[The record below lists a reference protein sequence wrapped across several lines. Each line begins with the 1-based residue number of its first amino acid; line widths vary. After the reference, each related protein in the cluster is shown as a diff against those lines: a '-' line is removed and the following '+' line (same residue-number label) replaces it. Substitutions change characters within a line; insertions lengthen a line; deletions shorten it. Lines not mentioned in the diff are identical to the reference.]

1 MCRTNIVAYTH
12 TLISVWYTFWV
23 RSMHTHWAQT
33 REKEDERHCTIC
45 IRTTHACYYI
55 HIRDNE
61 CSCCAAAAA
70 AIFRCAFTFE
80 LFVHSFTRVS
90 LDTFISFNLS
100 RFFPCQVNARTH
112 TYIHTC
118 RHHITISWCL
128 FLYWLSCHCS
138 SAIYV
143 CSLLQFYFFPLFA
156 ALSKFSLS
164 TNNVHSI
171 SHDTLTYS
179 VIHISL
185 SVFVSNLFGNQQ
197 DRVERLTEKHQ
208 E

>member
-12 TLISVWYTFWV
+12 TLISVWCTFWV

-45 IRTTHACYYI
+45 IRTTHACNYI

-61 CSCCAAAAA
+61 CSCCAAAA

-112 TYIHTC
+112 THTYTHAVIISPFLGVYFYIGWAVTALLLFMC
-118 RHHITISWCL
+118 VRCYNFIFFL
-128 FLYWLSCHCS
+128 FLLRCRSFLFLQIMCIQYHTTHSLTPSYIFLSR
-138 SAIYV
+138 
-143 CSLLQFYFFPLFA
+143 F
-156 ALSKFSLS
+156 LSPICLE
-164 TNNVHSI
+164 I
-171 SHDTLTYS
+171 S
-179 VIHISL
+179 
-185 SVFVSNLFGNQQ
+185 
-197 DRVERLTEKHQ
+197 RTEWND
-208 E
+208 